1 MKRRIPPVSPL
12 SKRGEERKDGLQ
24 VKETAKQYG
33 TPSIAEPSQHSSHP
47 PFNEEGKEGARAAE
61 RKKDIVAA
69 GDTAPPSLWLALHLP
84 ALPLEVFTRAEGT
97 QRPLAV
103 SDIQARHP
111 SILVASPS
119 ARRQGVLPGMPIG
132 AAQAL
137 ATELQLLARAPER
150 EQAAL
155 EGLAAWSLQFTS
167 LVSLVPPDTLL
178 LEIGGS
184 LGLFGGPRALLQSV
198 REGVLHLGYRA
209 RLAAAPTPLGALW
222 LARAGEGPQITDQ
235 ARLRSALSGLPLNAL
250 RLEPG
255 VEDSLHGMG
264 LRSLGELLRLPRDGL
279 SRRFGTALLHSLD
292 QALGHHPD
300 PRLPYVPAPRF
311 SSRLALPAEVHD
323 THALLF
329 GMRRLLEELAGTLR
343 AHDAGV
349 QHMTWSLHH
358 AEGKATTV
366 TLGLVA
372 PNRNPGH
379 LFALLRERMERVCLR
394 APVREIALS
403 TDALLALEARASDL
417 FGDAPQQAS
426 RDWQTVIE
434 RLRARL
440 GPEAVTGLRLISE
453 HRPERSWRSCS
464 PGEHHPAVHFPQ
476 RPLWLLQRPLALQ
489 SVDGRPRLGGNR
501 LLLGEPERIESGW
514 WDGADAARD
523 YFVARS
529 PDGNRLWVY
538 RERRGEPR
546 WFLHGIFA

>member
-1 MKRRIPPVSPL
+1 L
-12 SKRGEERKDGLQ
+12 
-24 VKETAKQYG
+24 
-33 TPSIAEPSQHSSHP
+33 
-47 PFNEEGKEGARAAE
+47 
-61 RKKDIVAA
+61 
-69 GDTAPPSLWLALHLP
+69 LWLALHLP
-84 ALPLEVFTRAEGT
+84 VLPLEVFTRAEDK

-103 SDIQARHP
+103 SDIQARRP
-111 SILVASPS
+111 AILVANAG
-119 ARRQGVLPGMPIG
+119 ARRQGVLSGMPIG

-137 ATELQLLARAPER
+137 TTELQVLARAPER
-150 EQAAL
+150 EQTAL
-155 EGLAAWSLQFTS
+155 EGLAAWLLQFTS
-167 LVSLVPPDTLL
+167 LVSLTPPDALL

-184 LGLFGGPRALLQSV
+184 LNLFGGPRTLLQRV

-250 RLEPG
+250 RLETA

-279 SRRFGTALLHSLD
+279 SRRFGTALVRSLD
-292 QALGHHPD
+292 QALGRYPD
-300 PRLPYVPAPRF
+300 PRLPYVPPPRF
-311 SSRLALPAEVHD
+311 SSRLALPAEVDD

-343 AHDAGV
+343 ARDAGV
-349 QHMTWSLHH
+349 QHMTWSLLHT
-358 AEGKATTV
+358 EGKATAV

-379 LFALLRERMERVCLR
+379 LFALLRERMERVSLR
-394 APVREIALS
+394 APVREIALRAD
-403 TDALLALEARASDL
+403 TLLPLEARASDL
-417 FGDAPQQAS
+417 FGDDPQQAS
-426 RDWQTVIE
+426 QDWQTVIE

-440 GPEAVTGLRLISE
+440 GQEVVTGLRLVSE
-453 HRPERSWRSCS
+453 HRPERSWRNCS

-476 RPLWLLQRPLALQ
+476 RPLWLLQRPLALK
-489 SVDGRPRLGGNR
+489 SVDGRPRLGGSR

-514 WDGADAARD
+514 WDGADTARD

-538 RERRGEPR
+538 RERRGEHR
-546 WFLHGIFA
+546 WFLHGIFG